1 MLQQAIE
8 RNRAKWKKWR
18 KYEAVLRRIRLRI
31 FHYQDQGKLLK
42 AERIMLRCKQI
53 LKPLWESR

>member
-1 MLQQAIE
+1 MLQQAIA
-8 RNRAKWKKWR
+8 RNREKWKKWR

-31 FHYQDQGKLLK
+31 FEYQDAGKMLK

-53 LKPLWESR
+53 LKPMWEAR